1 MKDWMKNVLLAVL
14 LLLMCGLLAGTMLL
28 SVRSSQGGQKLLS
41 GLSGGSGSTGAGG
54 ETALQPAAVPET
66 VALVAEGG
74 VYRPAD
80 GESFELLY
88 QQLLPVFQEALGS
101 ADGLRALSD
110 SDWQARLRAPAA
122 VMQYAGGIPVYLLR
136 AWSGGEPG
144 SSETPIR
151 TLALAAGEDG
161 VTLLLS
167 DGGNGR
173 WAASTAA
180 SSAAL
185 EELCGEERDW
195 NACLAGDN
203 DRGLRWDQ
211 ILTLGVTESAVYT
224 ADTPEF
230 VKKGELSARIQGLFS
245 MNSYLTR
252 VYQNS
257 DGSLV
262 YVESQHTLT
271 LTGTGELIYAG
282 SAGADLELSAAGGA
296 ARKAELCQKVYARL
310 CELWDAAGASGQL
323 SLERLETPGSDTVV
337 LHFGLWDGGAFCQ
350 RSQGDWAVVT
360 VKNGAITGLTAVL
373 RRLEA
378 GESVQLL
385 PMTQAARALDGERAW
400 LCLRRLEQADGSF
413 VPALCRVTE
422 D

>member
-41 GLSGGSGSTGAGG
+41 GLSGGSGSSGAGG

-180 SSAAL
+180 SSAA
-185 EELCGEERDW
+185 
-195 NACLAGDN
+195 
-203 DRGLRWDQ
+203 
-211 ILTLGVTESAVYT
+211 
-224 ADTPEF
+224 
-230 VKKGELSARIQGLFS
+230 K
-245 MNSYLTR
+245 
-252 VYQNS
+252 
-257 DGSLV
+257 
-262 YVESQHTLT
+262 
-271 LTGTGELIYAG
+271 
-282 SAGADLELSAAGGA
+282 
-296 ARKAELCQKVYARL
+296 
-310 CELWDAAGASGQL
+310 
-323 SLERLETPGSDTVV
+323 
-337 LHFGLWDGGAFCQ
+337 
-350 RSQGDWAVVT
+350 
-360 VKNGAITGLTAVL
+360 
-373 RRLEA
+373 
-378 GESVQLL
+378 
-385 PMTQAARALDGERAW
+385 
-400 LCLRRLEQADGSF
+400 
-413 VPALCRVTE
+413 
-422 D
+422 